1 MQLRSSSW
9 IAAAARRLTAS
20 CRCGHNSHRRS
31 EGVISVGVRQ
41 LKNSL
46 TRYLRLVDQGQAL
59 LVTNRNRV
67 VAVLRKPDRNSAP
80 TLEEKLAVLVAE
92 GKLLPAA
99 EPGPFKPF
107 KPVRVRGRPVS
118 KTIIEDRRRFKRLS

>member
-1 MQLRSSSW
+1 M
-9 IAAAARRLTAS
+9 
-20 CRCGHNSHRRS
+20 
-31 EGVISVGVRQ
+31 ISVGVRQ

-59 LVTNRNRV
+59 LVTNRNRA

-80 TLEEKLAVLVAE
+80 TLEEKLAALVAE

-99 EPGPFKPF
+99 KPGPFKRF
-107 KPVRVRGRPVS
+107 KPVRVNGQPVS
-118 KTIIEDRRRFKRLS
+118 KTIIEDRR

>member
-1 MQLRSSSW
+1 M
-9 IAAAARRLTAS
+9 
-20 CRCGHNSHRRS
+20 
-31 EGVISVGVRQ
+31 ISVGVRQ

-67 VAVLRKPDRNSAP
+67 VAVLKKPDRNSAP
-80 TLEEKLAVLVAE
+80 TLEEKLGALVAE

-99 EPGPFKPF
+99 KPGRFKPF
-107 KPVRVRGRPVS
+107 KPVRVKGQPVS
-118 KTIIEDRRRFKRLS
+118 KTIIEDRR

>member
-1 MQLRSSSW
+1 M
-9 IAAAARRLTAS
+9 
-20 CRCGHNSHRRS
+20 
-31 EGVISVGVRQ
+31 ISVGVRQ

-67 VAVLRKPDRNSAP
+67 VAVLKKPDRNSAP
-80 TLEEKLAVLVAE
+80 TLEEKLAALVAE

-99 EPGPFKPF
+99 KPGPFKPF
-107 KPVRVRGRPVS
+107 KPVRVKGQPVS
-118 KTIIEDRRRFKRLS
+118 KAIIEDRR